1 MFQGVLRGPRRLQPP
16 LSNFQNGWSH
26 FFFRPLH
33 FFCVFLLSFPPDP
46 AFVSCLWPSFSSFSP
61 QIRLS
66 LCFGFTPHPHSP
78 VCPSTSCFSLTRP
91 TPGFGACNSLRAL
104 PDPDPMTVSTA
115 QWWWWWGVV
124 SFSYSVTIHLSK
136 HTLGGVSR
144 WSVGETLVGR
154 PDWLVR
160 EGRQSE
166 RQRSITLV
174 FRFSPTEF
182 SSWTLLLFFFP
193 SFSPILLRGTTS
205 NGNTFLSCLSAV
217 PCLDF
222 SLQTALHAWAEAGR
236 STNQGEAK
244 NSSSPEERWRNT
256 LHHTETPPTHHK
268 SFSFECHQVLRAT
281 ETELEYTSHRWLL
294 PREPA
299 LNPEH
304 WAAAKVQV
312 KTRTKL

>member
-115 QWWWWWGVV
+115 QWWWWWGGLLQLLCHYPPEQTHSWGV
-124 SFSYSVTIHLSK
+124 
-136 HTLGGVSR
+136 GGQMKCGGDTGR
-144 WSVGETLVGR
+144 ETRLIGEG
-154 PDWLVR
+154 
-160 EGRQSE
+160 
-166 RQRSITLV
+166 
-174 FRFSPTEF
+174 
-182 SSWTLLLFFFP
+182 
-193 SFSPILLRGTTS
+193 
-205 NGNTFLSCLSAV
+205 
-217 PCLDF
+217 
-222 SLQTALHAWAEAGR
+222 
-236 STNQGEAK
+236 GEA
-244 NSSSPEERWRNT
+244 EW
-256 LHHTETPPTHHK
+256 TPAFNNI
-268 SFSFECHQVLRAT
+268 S
-281 ETELEYTSHRWLL
+281 L
-294 PREPA
+294 P
-299 LNPEH
+299 L
-304 WAAAKVQV
+304 
-312 KTRTKL
+312 